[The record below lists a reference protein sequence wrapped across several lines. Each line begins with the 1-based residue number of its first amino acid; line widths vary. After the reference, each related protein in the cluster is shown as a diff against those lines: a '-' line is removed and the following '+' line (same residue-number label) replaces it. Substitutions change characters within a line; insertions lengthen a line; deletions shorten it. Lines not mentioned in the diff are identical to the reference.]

1 LQLIACSER
10 ATKYYP
16 KYEDASIDGAV
27 KRGWIPE
34 IVPKTATEI
43 YEQHDLDTNEVW
55 IRFNVQGKE
64 NGGVTAGLK
73 KLTDDEIS
81 KIKLM
86 YPAKVNWWFEVLIQQ
101 SPSNDNALNA
111 EVFRVKCNGD
121 GYLAIDRV
129 SEKAYYWCTNDKP

>member
-1 LQLIACSER
+1 
-10 ATKYYP
+10 
-16 KYEDASIDGAV
+16 
-27 KRGWIPE
+27 
-34 IVPKTATEI
+34 
-43 YEQHDLDTNEVW
+43 
-55 IRFNVQGKE
+55 
-64 NGGVTAGLK
+64 
-73 KLTDDEIS
+73 
-81 KIKLM
+81 M